1 MQAVR
6 SLLFALLAAVAF
18 AGSPVVHTHT
28 REEGS
33 SLAAKLLSD
42 AAAKMAAKNLPI
54 ETMTQHATHS
64 RQLKVRSSSSDVP
77 PTPSCRSSLRAS
89 AGWRRIAPHPP
100 FQGTRELVAQVS
112 LHVETHID
120 RTYF

>member
-1 MQAVR
+1 MQAIC

-18 AGSPVVHTHT
+18 AGSPVVHTHM

-54 ETMTQHATHS
+54 ETMTQHASHS
-64 RQLKVRSSSSDVP
+64 RQLKVRP
-77 PTPSCRSSLRAS
+77 PRNHEPRALPRRSVAPGSERPRDG
-89 AGWRRIAPHPP
+89 AGCTAKR
-100 FQGTRELVAQVS
+100 
-112 LHVETHID
+112 
-120 RTYF
+120 